1 MNSLINLVKVGSLM
15 FIAVTLSLL
24 SLQAQQNSLTADEI
38 MQRVHSRPTWEDMQA
53 SMTLRLIPPE
63 GPEQAYEMESFA
75 KKDPETG
82 ETKMLIVFTAPPE
95 VAGIEFLLHEHK
107 DRDDDIWLY
116 LPALGQAK
124 KVVAS
129 GKAGAFM
136 GSDFSNY
143 DIGGGEY
150 EDWTYALLGEEEA
163 QGRPC
168 FVVEAR
174 ARDESVVEKTGYL
187 RVIKWV
193 DKERFLVL
201 RSDHYDKD
209 DELFKRITMLEVINV
224 EGIWFESVMEAEN
237 LLTGHRSRFEL
248 QDIKVNQGLSDELF
262 DPNNLGKHR
271 DGGA

>member
-1 MNSLINLVKVGSLM
+1 MRSVRKFLLFPLVL
-15 FIAVTLSLL
+15 VTLIGARLDGEA
-24 SLQAQQNSLTADEI
+24 QAPTAEEI
-38 MQRVHSRPTWEDMQA
+38 MQRVHHRPTWEDMQA
-53 SMTLRLIPPE
+53 FMTLRLLPPE

-82 ETKMLIVFTAPPE
+82 EVKMLIRFTAPPE
-95 VAGIEFLLHEHK
+95 VAGIEFLLHEHN

-116 LPALGQAK
+116 LPALGRAK

-136 GSDFSNY
+136 GSDFSHY

-150 EDWTYALLGEEEA
+150 EDWTYSLIGEEEV

-168 FVVEAR
+168 YVVEAR
-174 ARDESVVEKTGYL
+174 ARDEGVVEKTGYL

-209 DELFKRITMLEVINV
+209 DELFKRITMLEVVEI
-224 EGIWFESVMEAEN
+224 EGIRFESVMEAEN
-237 LLTGHRSRFEL
+237 LRTGHRSRFEL
-248 QDIKVNQGLSDELF
+248 QDIKVNQGLPDDLF
-262 DPNNLGKHR
+262 DPENLGSR
-271 DGGA
+271 GDGD